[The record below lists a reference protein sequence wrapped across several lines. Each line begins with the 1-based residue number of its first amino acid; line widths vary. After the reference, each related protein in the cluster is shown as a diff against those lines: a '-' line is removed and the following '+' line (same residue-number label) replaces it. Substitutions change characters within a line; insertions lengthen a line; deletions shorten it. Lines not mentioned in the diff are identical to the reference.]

1 MLKKF
6 LENAEEYNNPILYDE
21 ENESFQEDIPFLLKW
36 ANKTKGP
43 IADLACGTGRA
54 TIPLAEAGF
63 EMIGVDINENML
75 AEAKRKAAEL
85 SILIQWEE
93 QDCTNFQLEAKSR
106 LIFTVGNSFQHFLT
120 NEDQDML
127 LMSVCKHLEL
137 GGIFI
142 FCTRFPSSEELLQP
156 STEEYWRSYKDGD
169 TQQKVDVYTISE
181 YDPIEQLQH
190 YTTIRRIGEK
200 ETSTSIILRYTYPK
214 EMERLLTKHGFK
226 ILHVFQDWKETPLS
240 KDAYQ
245 MVYVCEKVG

>member
-1 MLKKF
+1 MKKV
-6 LENAEEYNNPILYDE
+6 LENAEEYNNPILYDQ
-21 ENESFQEDIPFLLKW
+21 ENESFQDDIPFLLKW
-36 ANKTKGP
+36 ANKTEGP
-43 IADLACGTGRA
+43 IIDIACGTGRA

-63 EMIGVDINENML
+63 EMIGVDINGKML
-75 AEAKRKAAEL
+75 DEAKRKAAEL
-85 SILIQWEE
+85 LIPIQWEE
-93 QDCTNFQLEAKSR
+93 QDCTDFQLEAKSN

-120 NEDQDML
+120 NEAQDML
-127 LMSVCKHLEL
+127 LKSVGKHLEM

-142 FCTRFPSSEELLQP
+142 FGTRFPSSEELLQP

-190 YTTIRRIGEK
+190 YTTIRRMK
-200 ETSTSIILRYTYPK
+200 ESEASTRITLRYTYPK

-226 ILHVFQDWKETPLS
+226 ILHVFQDLKETPLS

-245 MVYVCEKVG
+245 MVCICEKVG